1 MEWDKIVLDYKN
13 GEPISSL
20 VRKYNKSYYSI
31 NNYLIKNNHK
41 IVKHNKISQDKID
54 KVIQMINNG
63 CIMKEIES
71 ELSFDRS
78 TIRAIAQENNLKIKV
93 GKPSRHEKKLKI

>member
-1 MEWDKIVLDYKN
+1 
-13 GEPISSL
+13 
-20 VRKYNKSYYSI
+20 
-31 NNYLIKNNHK
+31 
-41 IVKHNKISQDKID
+41 
-54 KVIQMINNG
+54 MINNG

-93 GKPSRHEKKLKI
+93 GKPSRHEKNSNFRDDYFKKIDTEEKAYFLGLIYADGNVREHNGGYFLSIKKRG